1 MNSRIHGQEFKNSVR
16 ITKDFIP
23 PWKAILLPGVRFTV
37 LQEPEHERK
46 GFQIHAW
53 NIVCPHRW
61 TVDII
66 TQIPMTKTQAEKLW
80 LASLNRNYI
89 ISPPIK
95 SSKSQKT
102 QKRVFPEILKFFLKT
117 RSAPSQFKSE
127 TSHAL
132 SAILIEFFSVKTVNL
147 TSYIFLFDAGFPSFV
162 PLEKRKKRKKFSVKF
177 PSFFRH
183 FQKEEIPIW
192 QTACL
197 DKSSFHYFSGRIS

>member
-102 QKRVFPEILKFFLKT
+102 QKWVFPEILKFFPESPFCTFTVQKRNKSCIVCHSNWILFRQNGQPYFLYISFRCRISLLCTSWKT
-117 RSAPSQFKSE
+117 
-127 TSHAL
+127 
-132 SAILIEFFSVKTVNL
+132 
-147 TSYIFLFDAGFPSFV
+147 
-162 PLEKRKKRKKFSVKF
+162 
-177 PSFFRH
+177 
-183 FQKEEIPIW
+183 KEEKKVFRQISVF
-192 QTACL
+192 L
-197 DKSSFHYFSGRIS
+197 SSLSKGGDSHLTNCMSG

>member
-61 TVDII
+61 TE
-66 TQIPMTKTQAEKLW
+66 T
-80 LASLNRNYI
+80 I

-102 QKRVFPEILKFFLKT
+102 QKWVFPEILKFFPESPFCTFTVQKRNKSCIVCHSNWILFRQNGQPYFLYISFRCRISLLCTSWKT
-117 RSAPSQFKSE
+117 
-127 TSHAL
+127 
-132 SAILIEFFSVKTVNL
+132 
-147 TSYIFLFDAGFPSFV
+147 
-162 PLEKRKKRKKFSVKF
+162 
-177 PSFFRH
+177 
-183 FQKEEIPIW
+183 KEEKKVFRQIPVF
-192 QTACL
+192 L
-197 DKSSFHYFSGRIS
+197 SSLSKGGDSHLTNCMSG